1 MNLHFGILKVG
12 QSMAQLLDFR
22 LFLREPVVYHGIN
35 TRKNRKGREISGN
48 QLLARACC
56 LLPKRTR
63 EQTCLDFRAGEQ
75 FCPQKSSTYSLQNPT
90 YQRNPVHPQKNP
102 VYPQKNP
109 VHPQKSPVHPQKSP
123 VHLTKALYL
132 RKRALCIRK
141 RALCIRKRA

>member
-63 EQTCLDFRAGEQ
+63 EQTCLNFRAGEQ

-90 YQRNPVHPQKNP
+90 YQRNPV
-102 VYPQKNP
+102 Y
-109 VHPQKSPVHPQKSP
+109 PQKSPVHPQNSP
-123 VHLTKALYL
+123 VHGTIALYL
-132 RKRALCIRK
+132 RKRALYIRKRTLYIRKRTLYIRK
-141 RALCIRKRA
+141 RALYIAQ